1 MLLSSEGSIV
11 KEVKLGG
18 NVIFKGFTNMTS
30 TNRPA
35 EYQKYNYKWFNVD
48 FGHFIDVTETGH
60 VSGWIPSYNT
70 ATGKFAALV
79 FES

>member
-1 MLLSSEGSIV
+1 
-11 KEVKLGG
+11 
-18 NVIFKGFTNMTS
+18 MTS